1 MIWIVIGPVICFIL
15 LLFVGGAVFVIFK
28 KKYDLSLLHGA
39 QTEQASE
46 AKRQLFALEP
56 RVSFKVESPQSVSE
70 LENVTG

>member
-1 MIWIVIGPVICFIL
+1 M
-15 LLFVGGAVFVIFK
+15 IFK